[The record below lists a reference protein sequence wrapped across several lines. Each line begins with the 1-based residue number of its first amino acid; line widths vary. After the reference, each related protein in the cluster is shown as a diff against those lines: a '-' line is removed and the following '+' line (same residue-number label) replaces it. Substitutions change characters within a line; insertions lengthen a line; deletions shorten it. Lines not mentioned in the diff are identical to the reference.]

1 MKVNAR
7 DFRDAL
13 LIAKKTKPNHY
24 TLRAQAGALIV
35 GGYGACVEVDVYAEG
50 AARWAYT
57 VDTDIQ
63 KVVTKTY
70 KTTEH
75 YYVMAHVS
83 GQIDLRTDAGTIFSF
98 HGGHELGEDDALPKP
113 GPNARNVSADDVRR
127 MLDTVRPAMCRD
139 DARSNLVGIYVDDG
153 ARAVATDGHRLATCP
168 VDLDGVDGILPA
180 DAMDLL
186 DYAISKTKADKVRYA
201 YDQDGVTFIV
211 AHITKGV
218 PVEIRADYVEGTF
231 PDYNTVLPDEYGAE
245 FVADA
250 SEIIDA
256 CKALGVVAPK
266 DDKIVLDA
274 SDEGVSLAVDGKAR
288 HPLADAKIDT
298 ASVKLGL
305 NHKYLIDAV
314 TSLDCERVRVG
325 MTDTLSPMRITDA
338 DGDGETFVIVMPM
351 RI

>member
-7 DFRDAL
+7 DLRDAL
-13 LIAKKTKPNHY
+13 LIVKKAKPNHY
-24 TLRAQAGALIV
+24 TLRAQAGVLIV
-35 GGYGACVEVDVYAEG
+35 GGYGACVEVDVSAEG
-50 AARWAYT
+50 EARWAYT

-63 KVVTKTY
+63 KIITKTY

-75 YYVMAHVS
+75 YYVMAYVS

-98 HGGHELGEDDALPKP
+98 RGGHELSEDDALAKP
-113 GPNARNVSADDVRR
+113 GPRGRNVSADGIRR

-139 DARSNLVGIYVDDG
+139 HARANLVGIYVDDG

-186 DYAISKTKADKVRYA
+186 DYAITKTKAGTVTYA
-201 YDQDGVTFIV
+201 YDPDGVTFIV
-211 AHITKGV
+211 GGT
-218 PVEIRADYVEGTF
+218 VEVRADYVEGTF
-231 PDYNTVLPDEYGAE
+231 PDYNTVIPDEYGAE

-250 SEIIDA
+250 SEIINA

-266 DDKIVLDA
+266 DNQIILEA
-274 SDEGVSLAVDGKAR
+274 SDEGVWLSVTHKATHEIIGSR
-288 HPLADAKIDT
+288 IDT

-305 NHKYLIDAV
+305 NHKYLIDAIA
-314 TSLDCERVRVG
+314 SLDCKRVRVG
-325 MTDTLSPMRITDA
+325 MIDVLSPMRITDA